1 MTRLEF
7 LVYMAMGLT
16 DRAAQHGLGGAEIP
30 YWDRRF
36 NPEAPENTIELFIT
50 KRFVN
55 ICSGAS
61 LYYII
66 KFLFIHLLK
75 KYVLFNVT
83 KIPDIK

>member
-7 LVYMAMGLT
+7 LVYMAMGFT

-66 KFLFIHLLK
+66 
-75 KYVLFNVT
+75 
-83 KIPDIK
+83 